1 MTAKKMVDMAW
12 RDAMAVCAIA
22 GSFTREEREAGW
34 PMTMQPEQMA
44 VMQRPFLSGDVQ
56 GKRLAQALRD
66 ALQAACQ
73 GQAIACESE
82 VRRVMTRPAVDHV
95 PSRASMF
102 GRVENWPE
110 AYTRDGCAYAYTTPA
125 KYEDRT
131 FYRVTAAAFAA
142 WLSAQGVE
150 PSQHIAAWFKAQGL
164 GAASATAAPGVP
176 LAAEDVKTFEDLVR
190 YRLVLAGGQKLKTA
204 PPWPAHH
211 VALVAARLQQEWE
224 QGRERGA
231 VGRIAQELCSTRQ
244 ALDGVLKRHG
254 YSPTTGQAQPK
265 RLQRADAM
273 GAMAGHLKT
282 GTTGR

>member
-1 MTAKKMVDMAW
+1 MLDMNW

-22 GSFTREEREAGW
+22 GSFTREEQAAGW
-34 PMTMQPEQMA
+34 PVAMQPEQLA
-44 VMQRPFLSGDVQ
+44 AMQRPFLPGDVQ

-73 GQAIACESE
+73 GQAIACETD
-82 VRRVMTRPAVDHV
+82 VRRVMVRPAVVHV
-95 PSRASMF
+95 PPRTSMF
-102 GRVENWPE
+102 GRVKNWPE

-142 WLSAQGVE
+142 WLSTQGME

-164 GAASATAAPGVP
+164 GAASATAAPGVA
-176 LAAEDVKTFEDLVR
+176 LAAEDVLTFEALAQ
-190 YRLVLAGGQKLKTA
+190 YRQHLAGNQKLKTA
-204 PPWPAHH
+204 PPWPARH
-211 VALVAARLQQEWE
+211 VALVAERLQQECE

-231 VGRIAQELCSTRQ
+231 VGRIADELCVSRQ
-244 ALDGVLKRHG
+244 ALFGVLKRHG
-254 YSPTTGQAQPK
+254 YRTTTGQKVARPAAVFGGLGGRK
-265 RLQRADAM
+265 
-273 GAMAGHLKT
+273 KT